1 MEWMLMP
8 YRRYADFSGRSRRQE
23 FWMFQLLVFLV
34 VVVLQ
39 IVGGVGIAVGGD
51 SGGGVLGGMFM
62 LLFAVFALGSLI
74 PSLAVTVRRL
84 HDTDKSGWMILLG
97 LIPLVGS
104 IILLVFYCTEGTR
117 GPNRFGPDPKDVSGA
132 AAFQ

>member
-8 YRRYADFSGRSRRQE
+8 YRRYAQFDGRSRRQE
-23 FWMFQLLVFLV
+23 YWMYFLFQILVQAVGFVLIVLIGSMGDIGNILSGILGLAFV
-34 VVVLQ
+34 VFVLGS
-39 IVGGVGIAVGGD
+39 IVPGIAV
-51 SGGGVLGGMFM
+51 
-62 LLFAVFALGSLI
+62 AI
-74 PSLAVTVRRL
+74 RRM
-84 HDTDKSGWMILLG
+84 HDIDKSGWTLLIG